1 MAATTDFR
9 NVGGMTTPDSS
20 QRTRRIYRSRD
31 DRILGGV
38 AGGFGKYLG
47 VDPVLIRL
55 ALVALLFAGVGL
67 LLYIVAWIIIPEEP
81 LDEDEEG
88 RPVPAARTRP
98 ADGHTAR
105 MVVGGLLVA
114 VGSLLLLDWAFDALD
129 VGRFM
134 WPAAIIVIGIAL
146 FSYGAR
152 R

>member
-1 MAATTDFR
+1 
-9 NVGGMTTPDSS
+9 MTTPDST

-55 ALVALLFAGVGL
+55 ALVALLFAGVGF

-81 LDEDEEG
+81 IEG
-88 RPVPAARTRP
+88 APPPPPTRSRE
-98 ADGHTAR
+98 GGGQTAR

-114 VGSLLLLDWAFDALD
+114 LGSLLLLDWAFDALD

-134 WPAAIIVIGIAL
+134 WPAAIIAVGVGL
-146 FSYGAR
+146 FAYGAR
-152 R
+152 T

>member
-1 MAATTDFR
+1 MAATTAFP
-9 NVGGMTTPDSS
+9 NVEGMTTPDSS

-55 ALVALLFAGVGL
+55 ALVALLFAGVGF

-81 LDEDEEG
+81 VDAEE
-88 RPVPAARTRP
+88 RPVPEERTRT
-98 ADGHTAR
+98 ADGQTAR
-105 MVVGGLLVA
+105 MVVGGLLVV

-134 WPAAIIVIGIAL
+134 WPAAIIVIGIGL
-146 FSYGAR
+146 FAYGAR